1 MKNSIKEKKRIGYKN
16 ANSRRIFSEK
26 VSGQYLSSLE
36 TFLEHFAPR
45 NERDRW
51 TKLVAPVQYIQCVV
65 LSGRKKMGGK
75 YGERE
80 S

>member
-16 ANSRRIFSEK
+16 ANSWRIFSEK

-65 LSGRKKMGGK
+65 LSGRKKWDEENIEK
-75 YGERE
+75 E
-80 S
+80 